1 VKTLFLLR
9 HAKSNWD
16 DASLDD
22 FDRPLAERGREAAPR
37 MGKELA
43 ARGWLPD
50 AVLGS
55 AAVRAQQTW
64 TLVAA
69 QLTHAPKPALSKAL
83 YMAAPARLL
92 QHVRKTP
99 ETVNSLLIIGH
110 NPGLEEFATLIAGDG
125 SDVASLARMGE
136 KFPTAALARFEFEG
150 LWEKL
155 RRDTARLTHFL
166 RPKDLGLS

>member
-1 VKTLFLLR
+1 MKTLLLLR

-22 FDRPLAERGREAAPR
+22 FDRPLAERGREAAPG

-43 ARGWLPD
+43 ARGWQPD

-55 AAVRAQQTW
+55 AAVRVHQTW

-69 QLTHAPKPALSKAL
+69 QLTNAPKPTLSKAL

-92 QHVRKTP
+92 QHARKTP
-99 ETVNSLLIIGH
+99 ETVNSLLIVGH
-110 NPGLEEFATLIAGDG
+110 NPGLEEFAALIAGDG
-125 SDVASLARMGE
+125 SDDASLARMRE
-136 KFPTAALARFEFEG
+136 KFPTAALARFEFDG
-150 LWEKL
+150 TWAKL
-155 RRDTARLTHFL
+155 RRGTARLTHFL
-166 RPKDLGLS
+166 RPRDLGSG